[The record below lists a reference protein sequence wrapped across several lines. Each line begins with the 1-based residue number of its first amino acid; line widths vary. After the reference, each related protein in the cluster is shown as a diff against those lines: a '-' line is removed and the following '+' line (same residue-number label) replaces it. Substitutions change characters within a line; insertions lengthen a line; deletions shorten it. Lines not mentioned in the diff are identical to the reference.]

1 MAYFNRKDRRVLKN
15 IANIILLNYTDNV
28 PIQLSDE
35 QIVFVERMKM
45 VYSTDVELLAE
56 DWKNSFPDMNEE
68 EARYTLDVFMQ
79 NHVE

>member
-1 MAYFNRKDRRVLKN
+1 MNGSNFIIN

-45 VYSTDVELLAE
+45 VYSTDVELLVE
-56 DWKNSFPDMNEE
+56 DWKNSFPDMTDE

-79 NHVE
+79 NHIE